1 MSSLYQYTNQPNIGI
16 QRAWMNQQE
25 EPVMGEV
32 LFFSNKMCFINYL
45 MGLYNK

>member
-1 MSSLYQYTNQPNIGI
+1 MSSLYQYTNQSNTGI

-32 LFFSNKMCFINYL
+32 LFFSNKNVFINYL
-45 MGLYNK
+45 MGLYN